1 VLNLKQCYETLLL
14 KKRGEGMAKQIEG
27 VYERILECAK
37 KEFLEKGYMDASLRT
52 IASEA
57 ETSTNSIYV
66 RFKDKEGV
74 FGAIVEPVSEE
85 FMSKFMNV
93 QETFHAFDSETQR
106 KEVGQYSS
114 GEMLKMVDYIY
125 EHFDE
130 FRLLLDA
137 SHGTKF
143 QNFVDRL
150 VSVEEEY
157 TWKWLEATGS
167 RLDPEGDLTREFYH
181 MMVTSY
187 FEGIF
192 EVVRHEMGV
201 EDAKKYVSMM
211 GKYHHAGFLAIAG
224 DM

>member
-1 VLNLKQCYETLLL
+1 
-14 KKRGEGMAKQIEG
+14 MAKQIEG

-37 KEFLEKGYMDASLRT
+37 KEFLEKGYTDASLRT

-66 RFKDKEGV
+66 RFKDKEGL
-74 FGAIVEPVSEE
+74 FDAIVEPVAEE
-85 FMSKFMNV
+85 FMSRFVNV

-106 KEVGQYSS
+106 REVGQYSD

-137 SHGTKF
+137 SHGTRF

-157 TWKWLEATGS
+157 TWKWLETTGS
-167 RLDPEGDLTREFYH
+167 KLEPEGELTREFYH
-181 MMVTSY
+181 MMVTAY
-187 FEGIF
+187 FEGIC
-192 EVVRHEMGV
+192 EVVRHGMCV
-201 EDAKKYVSMM
+201 EDAKKYISMM
-211 GKYHHAGFLAIAG
+211 GKYHHAGFLAMTRNARNEDFLSGQSTPAKKI
-224 DM
+224 

>member
-1 VLNLKQCYETLLL
+1 
-14 KKRGEGMAKQIEG
+14 MAKQIEG

-37 KEFLEKGYMDASLRT
+37 KEFLEKGYTDASLRT

-57 ETSTNSIYV
+57 DTSTNSIYV
-66 RFKDKEGV
+66 RFGDKEGL

-85 FMSKFMNV
+85 FISCFLNV

-106 KEVGQYSS
+106 SQVGQYSA

-125 EHFDE
+125 DHFDE

-137 SHGTKF
+137 SHGTRYH
-143 QNFVDRL
+143 NFVDRL
-150 VSVEEEY
+150 VSLEEEY
-157 TWKWLEATGS
+157 TWKWLEATGFHME
-167 RLDPEGDLTREFYH
+167 PEGEMTKEFYH
-181 MMVTSY
+181 IMVTSY

-192 EVVRHEMGV
+192 EVVRHKV
-201 EDAKKYVSMM
+201 DREDAKKYISMM

-224 DM
+224 KEC